1 MSLTNKLKDHF
12 LIHLF
17 RTGWARKKFSDVSL
31 LTKFNFL
38 SSFFFYAFQNAYST
52 SWKWST
58 PPSMSS
64 ALLKSQN
71 MLLIPFTAEV
81 EFKRES
87 GGRGPYWW
95 WTGPVPALAPG
106 SLPWWPGP
114 GSGEWFSFRN
124 LSVQNLKSIPVS
136 ATVPT
141 TKETCILVATNNDF
155 RTIPPPSLG

>member
-1 MSLTNKLKDHF
+1 MSLTNKFKDHF

-38 SSFFFYAFQNAYST
+38 SCFFFDAFQNAYST

-64 ALLKSQN
+64 VLLKSQN
-71 MLLIPFTAEV
+71 MIYQSPSRLRWNSSVKVLAGARTG
-81 EFKRES
+81 
-87 GGRGPYWW
+87 GGRHPYPRW
-95 WTGPVPALAPG
+95 PG

-114 GSGEWFSFRN
+114 GTGEWFSIRN
-124 LSVQNLKSIPVS
+124 LSDRNIKSIPVS
-136 ATVPT
+136 ATAPT
-141 TKETCILVATNNDF
+141 TKETCILINK
-155 RTIPPPSLG
+155 